1 MWGMRSYKSIDSVS
15 SQIGTMK
22 NNWSLMVFRIYLQ
35 KIEQANSYSS
45 KIMQERA
52 CNSSLSEGIV
62 LMLFQKMK
70 VGHKI

>member
-1 MWGMRSYKSIDSVS
+1 MLGTRSYKSIDSVS
-15 SQIGTMK
+15 NQIGTMK